1 MDFTATAVPAALTLQ
16 PGAVYD
22 GQNVSNT
29 GTLFVR
35 EATSIPAV
43 TDRGFRVESGGHFEV
58 AGPWPGTADIWLWTD
73 SEADCAVIL
82 TVAP

>member
-1 MDFTATAVPAALTLQ
+1 MDFTATAVPAALALQ

-29 GTLFVR
+29 ATLFVR

-43 TDRGFRVESGGHFEV
+43 TDRGFRVESGGHFDV
-58 AGPWPGTADIWLWTD
+58 AGPWPGTAGIWLWTD
-73 SEADCAVIL
+73 EAACAVIL